1 MPDPNKAIDV
11 EKRRVRILLR
21 EFEEYR
27 RSPQRKLRTFRLE
40 AMRAGFFKAYQQ
52 DQDYTMI
59 ISIAERLPEAVLQ
72 EDQKLLLWYDQ
83 ARTRTEADA

>member
-27 RSPQRKLRTFRLE
+27 RSPQRKLRTFRHE
-40 AMRAGFFKAYQQ
+40 AMRAGFFKAYQ
-52 DQDYTMI
+52 DQDYATI

-83 ARTRTEADA
+83 ALTRTEADA